1 MYKLTTV
8 SSLDKVFSDRGP
20 KLIERGGSMLGNE
33 RYNFQLSI
41 YSDYERLAP
50 RSTVTVEG
58 IDPAAVSVRE
68 VVEIPAGVASYPDAD
83 DYVINPGIG
92 SGLYPDLLR
101 PLENGNLMIRPK
113 SHVTLWITVH
123 SPEGLTPGK
132 YDVKITVKN
141 EWANEEFS
149 TVYALEVLPAR
160 LGETDLIYTN
170 WFHYD
175 SIVDY
180 YRVEP
185 FGEEFYK
192 IFGSFLDSAVTHGM
206 NMLYVPL
213 FTPPLDTEIGGERT
227 TVQLV
232 GIERRNGKYSFDFK
246 KLSKFI
252 DFAAARNVK
261 YYEMTHLT
269 TQWGAKACPKIM
281 ATTENGYERIF
292 GWDTRSL
299 SEEYKAFLSQFL
311 PALDEFLK
319 SKGVAERT
327 YFHISDEPNKE
338 QRPYYN
344 EVYDFIRPFI
354 ADYKVMDASSDLESK
369 VDCPVISTTHATP
382 IMPEKNWAYYCCSA
396 YNEYLSNRF
405 FNMPSE
411 RNRVLGLQLYLSGV
425 KGFLHWGFNFYSS
438 QYSIRKI
445 NPFLE
450 TDAGGAFPSGDS
462 FVVYPGSD
470 GTAWDSLRLEVF
482 YEALGDLAALKTL
495 EKKIGREAV
504 VALVKGEGVSGWH
517 DYPHDPVRLKAFRDK
532 INRMLCGD

>member
-33 RYNFQLSI
+33 RYNFQLAI

-141 EWANEEFS
+141 EWENEEFS

-180 YRVEP
+180 YRVES

-192 IFGSFLDSAVTHGM
+192 ILGSFLDSAVTHGM

-232 GIERRNGKYSFDFK
+232 GIERRNGKYSFDFE

-299 SEEYKAFLSQFL
+299 SEEYKTFLSQFL

-327 YFHISDEPNKE
+327 YFHISDEPNEE

-344 EVYDFIRPFI
+344 EVYDFIRPLI

-382 IMPEKNWAYYCCSA
+382 IMPEKNWAYYCCTA
-396 YNEYLSNRF
+396 YKEYLSNRF

-411 RNRVLGLQLYLSGV
+411 RNRVLGWQLYLSGV

>member
-33 RYNFQLSI
+33 RYNFQLAI

-232 GIERRNGKYSFDFK
+232 GIERRNGKYSFDFN

-344 EVYDFIRPFI
+344 EVYDFIRPLI

-382 IMPEKNWAYYCCSA
+382 IMPEKNWAYYCCTA

>member
-1 MYKLTTV
+1 
-8 SSLDKVFSDRGP
+8 
-20 KLIERGGSMLGNE
+20 
-33 RYNFQLSI
+33 
-41 YSDYERLAP
+41 
-50 RSTVTVEG
+50 
-58 IDPAAVSVRE
+58 
-68 VVEIPAGVASYPDAD
+68 
-83 DYVINPGIG
+83 
-92 SGLYPDLLR
+92 
-101 PLENGNLMIRPK
+101 
-113 SHVTLWITVH
+113 
-123 SPEGLTPGK
+123 
-132 YDVKITVKN
+132 
-141 EWANEEFS
+141 
-149 TVYALEVLPAR
+149 
-160 LGETDLIYTN
+160 
-170 WFHYD
+170 
-175 SIVDY
+175 
-180 YRVEP
+180 
-185 FGEEFYK
+185 
-192 IFGSFLDSAVTHGM
+192 
-206 NMLYVPL
+206 
-213 FTPPLDTEIGGERT
+213 
-227 TVQLV
+227 
-232 GIERRNGKYSFDFK
+232 
-246 KLSKFI
+246 
-252 DFAAARNVK
+252 
-261 YYEMTHLT
+261 MTHLT

-327 YFHISDEPNKE
+327 YFHISDEPNEE

-344 EVYDFIRPFI
+344 EVYDFIRPLI

-382 IMPEKNWAYYCCSA
+382 IMPEKNWAYYCCTA
-396 YNEYLSNRF
+396 YKEYLSNRF

>member
-33 RYNFQLSI
+33 RYNFQLAI

-50 RSTVTVEG
+50 RSTVTVDG

-113 SHVTLWITVH
+113 SYVTLWITVH

-141 EWANEEFS
+141 EWENEEFS

-246 KLSKFI
+246 KLGKFI

-327 YFHISDEPNKE
+327 YFHISDEPNEE

-344 EVYDFIRPFI
+344 EVYDFIRPLI
-354 ADYKVMDASSDLESK
+354 AGYKVMDASSDLESK

-382 IMPEKNWAYYCCSA
+382 IMPEKNWAYYCCTA
-396 YNEYLSNRF
+396 YKECLSNRF

>member
-113 SHVTLWITVH
+113 SHITLWITVH

-192 IFGSFLDSAVTHGM
+192 ILGSFLDSAVTHGM

-232 GIERRNGKYSFDFK
+232 GIERRNGKYSFDFE

>member
-113 SHVTLWITVH
+113 SHVTLWITVQ

-141 EWANEEFS
+141 EWGNEEFS

-232 GIERRNGKYSFDFK
+232 GIERRNGKYSFDFE

-327 YFHISDEPNKE
+327 YFHISDEPNEE

-344 EVYDFIRPFI
+344 EVYDFIRPLI

-382 IMPEKNWAYYCCSA
+382 IMPEKNWAYYCCTA

>member
-141 EWANEEFS
+141 EWGNEEFS

-232 GIERRNGKYSFDFK
+232 GIERRNGKYSFDFE

-327 YFHISDEPNKE
+327 YFHISDEPNEE

-344 EVYDFIRPFI
+344 EVYDFIRPLI

-382 IMPEKNWAYYCCSA
+382 IMPEKNWAYYCCTA

>member
-20 KLIERGGSMLGNE
+20 KIIERGGSMLGNE
-33 RYNFQLSI
+33 RYNFQLAI

-113 SHVTLWITVH
+113 SYVTLWITVH

-141 EWANEEFS
+141 EWENEEFS

-246 KLSKFI
+246 KLGKFI

-327 YFHISDEPNKE
+327 YFHISDEPNEE

-344 EVYDFIRPFI
+344 EVYDFIRPLI
-354 ADYKVMDASSDLESK
+354 AGYKVMDASSDLESK

-382 IMPEKNWAYYCCSA
+382 IMPEKNWAYYCCTA

-411 RNRVLGLQLYLSGV
+411 RNRVLGWQLYLSGV

-504 VALVKGEGVSGWH
+504 VVLVKGEGVSGWH

>member
-232 GIERRNGKYSFDFK
+232 GIERRNGKYSFDFE

-292 GWDTRSL
+292 GWDTQSL

-327 YFHISDEPNKE
+327 YFHISDEPNEE

-344 EVYDFIRPFI
+344 EVYDFIRPLI

-369 VDCPVISTTHATP
+369 VDCPVISTTHVTP
-382 IMPEKNWAYYCCSA
+382 IMPEKNWAYYCCTA